1 MTRQFV
7 HDQRAVRVVFRR
19 GALDAIG
26 DEVDRLG
33 AQRVLLIGSPRHADR
48 VSALLGERVTATVS
62 APRMHI
68 PAEQARFVQ
77 AQGDA
82 LDVDAC
88 VAVGGG
94 SATGLAKVV
103 ALHRHI
109 PVLAAPTTLSG
120 SEMTRVW
127 GMTTAGV
134 KQTGRD
140 EAVAPRTVLYDPD
153 LLATLPVATAVP
165 SAVNALAHAVE
176 ALWAPDRT
184 ALTDLYAREGAAAIG
199 RALRGAGKRGPTEP
213 KEFVTE
219 ALYGAWLCGMCLDST
234 TMSLHHKLCHVL
246 GGSFGLPHAETHTVV
261 LPHVI
266 AFNAGHAAPALHTL
280 RDALDMPD
288 PARGLHSLVT
298 TLGVPGSLAELGLR
312 SADLDR
318 ATDLALASP
327 YANPRPL
334 TADVIRAVLGRAL
347 RGAEPT
353 AA

>member
-26 DEVDRLG
+26 DEVERLG

-48 VSALLGERVTATVS
+48 VSALLGERVAATVS
-62 APRMHI
+62 APRMHV

-103 ALHRHI
+103 ALHRRI
-109 PVLAAPTTLSG
+109 PILAAPTTLSG

-140 EAVAPRTVLYDPD
+140 EAAAPRIVLYDPD

-184 ALTDLYAREGAAAIG
+184 PLTDLYAREGAAAIG
-199 RALRGAGKRGPTEP
+199 RALRGAGKTELT
-213 KEFVTE
+213 ELVTE
-219 ALYGAWLCGMCLDST
+219 ALYGAWLSGMCLDST

-280 RDALDMPD
+280 REALDMRD

-298 TLGVPGSLAELGLR
+298 TLGGPGSLAELGLR
-312 SADLDR
+312 STDLDR

-334 TADVIRAVLGRAL
+334 TADVIRTVLEGAL
-347 RGAEPT
+347 RGDEPT
-353 AA
+353 IA